1 VNLLERRGVV
11 ENILADIDGVIG
23 VRGSFVVN
31 ADGKVISTTLP
42 SSYDDSE
49 LSAAGGILQKTI
61 EGLQI
66 ASGRESIEMNLLFSD
81 GRLVVKSA
89 DKGCLVMLCVPE
101 INVALLNLTAN
112 IAVRKISEQMM
123 T

>member
-1 VNLLERRGVV
+1 MDR
-11 ENILADIDGVIG
+11 ILADIDSVIG
-23 VRGSFVVN
+23 VRGSFVVG
-31 ADGKVISTTLP
+31 ADGKVISTTLS

-49 LSAAGGILQKTI
+49 LNAAGRTLQKTI

-66 ASGRESIEMNLLFSD
+66 ASGRETIEMNLLYSD
-81 GRLVVKSA
+81 ARMVVKSA
-89 DKGCLVMLCVPE
+89 DKGCLVILCVPE

-112 IAVRKISEQMM
+112 IAVRKITEHMM